1 MTRRR
6 KPTIRVGHRAAG
18 WVLPDYTDLAD
29 CTTNYQRSLEG
40 RPACTDTAVWKVVED
55 HGLHLTIGFYC
66 DADLPAEHRRTA
78 SGPTPPPD
86 ACTCARCGSNPD
98 NPAHRGTDA

>member
-6 KPTIRVGHRAAG
+6 KPTVHVHHRPTG

-29 CTTNYQRSLEG
+29 CTTNHHREQDG
-40 RPACTDTAVWKVVED
+40 RPACTETAVWKVVED

-66 DADLPAEHRRTA
+66 DADLPAEHRRA
-78 SGPTPPPD
+78 V
-86 ACTCARCGSNPD
+86 A
-98 NPAHRGTDA
+98 